1 MHSSK
6 ENMAASLWSLVRG
19 RSSHELWDSAK
30 FARIDK
36 VYITQNEI
44 GRGSFGVVYGA
55 VYGGTQCVA
64 KEIHHNLIGDG
75 VNDNAV
81 VESFIKEIN
90 ILSTLRHPNI
100 VYFFGVHFR
109 QGSHVPVL
117 IVEKMWMSLAKLLE
131 KQSSIPLVIKV
142 QILNDVACGLKFLH
156 NQDPPVM
163 HRDLTANNIL
173 VSKSMD
179 AKIAD
184 LGLATALEAINRQRL
199 STAPGNLAH
208 MPPEAL
214 QSNPVY
220 TTKLDIF
227 SFGCVSLHTLTEQFP
242 LPTEQYELS
251 TVNKETFV
259 KISEYRRRWK
269 YMEMIKDQC
278 THLVFL
284 ISWCIKD
291 EPNYR
296 PDANN
301 VCKWIEDYWDKPE
314 MKQKCPESLINYCK
328 QDKIS
333 LVTSLEQQTTR
344 AKDMESTVNMYK
356 SQYQELTNSTVSK
369 DEHISLLEKQYSDL
383 QKSLESQQ
391 LENERLRS
399 QAESFQQDLSQQTDN
414 EIIMSLNTMLQQ
426 EQEDMRE
433 KQEEISE
440 LKMRL
445 NNMEQ
450 ASTRMRREGE
460 RREEE
465 LQEGNTQLQ
474 ALQKKEAELNE
485 NIERIKN
492 EKGSLVR
499 EKEHLERE
507 VQDYCTSLQRKDD
520 EIKEL
525 KARLEKIERNNKS
538 LESKKL
544 KKQAEETNNDE
555 QLNKNSPNENVFTP
569 QDSDEKLQQT
579 ANNVP
584 LNMDKMQKEIEELKL
599 KLKHEVEMHA
609 KLKKEMDQ
617 KMEEEIK
624 LKLKSQQ
631 EMLKKEM
638 AEKEEKL
645 QKEAAYWK
653 AKAEPKETSQHIEAK
668 LLAERKKFEEEKEK
682 VKQQSLAAHQMNTKY
697 LTEFYHS
704 IKEMQAASENRMQR
718 EKQKAEYL
726 EALKQ
731 HEKRL
736 AGLKQDNANEKSS
749 FKQKLGEKSLQLSLL
764 QSQLNSCQ
772 QQLDSK
778 GEEVSAILQEKESVQ
793 KLLENMS
800 RLHTSAKQ
808 DLEAIKEARRKEA
821 GILQNVTMENVNE
834 ILQTELLKCQD
845 LITEKEKEIA
855 LLNETLQ
862 TYLDHHSSDKEKIK
876 KLEKQAKDNG
886 RSQTK
891 LQHQYETKLKQN
903 SKYIETLEK
912 KSFGEYSSHYSYSIT
927 WSPYVSLPV
936 KRIGPCAAIVK
947 DKVFVT
953 GGCHQFTPHG
963 EVVEV
968 FLKSLEGKCE
978 VYCFHTGKF
987 RCDTIASPVQ
997 LGALASVNGQCV
1009 LVSGADGVENTL
1021 TGNVYVLCEEGSHD
1035 QWKEFSKPLPT
1046 PRILACACCYGN
1058 RWLIVCGGFACRPN
1072 VEVSL
1077 LEAVSVVEI
1086 LDTSKDE
1093 WYNLS
1098 EESCPNFSTILCC
1111 SVVGEEVYVVGTD
1124 QVIKTSC
1131 NKLIKA
1137 ATSNNTLV
1145 WDNIEIETEE
1155 SNGKL
1160 YPFSVV
1166 EVNGEPMIIASM
1178 SDGEDDVTCVLMK
1191 DTRGRWRIMSK
1202 AVECQHC
1209 SAAVMTSS
1217 LELLLFGGS
1226 EKITEEEA
1234 TEISQNGTLI
1244 PTLG

>member
-1 MHSSK
+1 
-6 ENMAASLWSLVRG
+6 MAASLWSLVRG
-19 RSSHELWDSAK
+19 KSSQDLWDSAK
-30 FARIDK
+30 FSLIEK
-36 VYITQNEI
+36 VSITQNEI

-55 VYGGTQCVA
+55 VHGGTQCVA
-64 KEIHHNLIGDG
+64 KEIHRNLIGEG
-75 VNDNAV
+75 VNDNTI

-109 QGSHVPVL
+109 KGSHVPVL
-117 IVEKMWMSLAKLLE
+117 IIERMWMNLAKLLE
-131 KQSSIPLVIKV
+131 ERSSIPLVIKV
-142 QILNDVACGLKFLH
+142 GILYDVACGLKFLH

-173 VSKSMD
+173 INKNME

-214 QSNPVY
+214 RSNPVY
-220 TTKLDIF
+220 STKLDIF
-227 SFGCVSLHTLTEQFP
+227 SFGCVSLHALTQQFP
-242 LPTEQYELS
+242 MPTDQYELS
-251 TVNKETFV
+251 EVNNETFI

-269 YMEMIKDQC
+269 YVEMIKDQY
-278 THLVFL
+278 THLVYL
-284 ISWCIKD
+284 ISSCIKD
-291 EPNYR
+291 EPEYR
-296 PDANN
+296 PDANH

-314 MKQKCPESLINYCK
+314 MKQNCPESLIDYCK

-344 AKDMESTVNMYK
+344 AKDMESTVKMYQ
-356 SQYQELTNSTVSK
+356 SQYQELINSTVTK

-383 QKSLESQQ
+383 QRSMESQR
-391 LENERLRS
+391 LENERLIS
-399 QAESFQQDLSQQTDN
+399 LAESFQQNLSQQTDN

-426 EQEDMRE
+426 EQEDVRE

-440 LKMRL
+440 LRMRL
-445 NNMEQ
+445 NNLEQ

-465 LQEGNTQLQ
+465 LQEGNAQLQ

-492 EKGSLVR
+492 EKGSLVH
-499 EKEHLERE
+499 EKEHLQRE
-507 VQDYCTSLQRKDD
+507 VQDYCTNLQKKDD

-525 KARLEKIERNNKS
+525 KAMLEKVEENNKS
-538 LESKKL
+538 LESKKQ
-544 KKQAEETNNDE
+544 KEQAEETNNDE
-555 QLNKNSPNENVFTP
+555 QLNKTSNENVLTH
-569 QDSDEKLQQT
+569 DSDEKLQQT
-579 ANNVP
+579 AHNVSP
-584 LNMDKMQKEIEELKL
+584 NMNKMQKELEELKL
-599 KLKHEVEMHA
+599 KLKQEAEMHA
-609 KLKKEMDQ
+609 KLKKEIDQ
-617 KMEEEIK
+617 KMEEELK
-624 LKLKSQQ
+624 LKLKSQEELLQ
-631 EMLKKEM
+631 KKM
-638 AEKEEKL
+638 AEKEEKF

-653 AKAEPKETSQHIEAK
+653 AKAEHMETSTDERLEAK
-668 LLAERKKFEEEKEK
+668 LLAERKKLEEEKEK
-682 VKQQSLAAHQMNTKY
+682 LKQQRLAAHQMNTKY
-697 LTEFYHS
+697 LAEFHNS
-704 IKEMQAASENRMQR
+704 MKEMQAASEIHMQR
-718 EKQKAEYL
+718 EKQKVEYL

-731 HEKRL
+731 HKNQFTE
-736 AGLKQDNANEKSS
+736 LKQVNANEKSS
-749 FKQKLGEKSLQLSLL
+749 FKRKLEDKSVQLSLL
-764 QSQLNSCQ
+764 QSQLNSLQ
-772 QQLDSK
+772 QKLDSK
-778 GEEVSAILQEKESVQ
+778 DEEVSVILQEKERIQ

-800 RLHTSAKQ
+800 KMHTSATQ
-808 DLEAIKEARRKEA
+808 SLETFKEARRKEA
-821 GILQNVTMENVNE
+821 GILQSITIENVNE
-834 ILQTELLKCQD
+834 ILQAELLKCQD
-845 LITEKEKEIA
+845 LITEKEKEIT

-862 TYLDHHSSDKEKIK
+862 TYLDCHSSDQEKIK
-876 KLEKQAKDNG
+876 KLEKQVKDNS
-886 RSQTK
+886 RLQTK
-891 LQHQYETKLKQN
+891 QQNQYEAKLKQN

-912 KSFGEYSSHYSYSIT
+912 KSLAEYSSHYSYSVT
-927 WSPYVSLPV
+927 WSPYVPLPL
-936 KRIGPCAAIVK
+936 KRIRPSAATVK
-947 DKVFVT
+947 DKAFVT
-953 GGCHQFTPHG
+953 GGYHQFSPQG
-963 EVVEV
+963 QAVEA
-968 FLKSLEGKCE
+968 FLKLLEGKCE
-978 VYCFHTGKF
+978 VYYFCTGKYQ
-987 RCDTIASPVQ
+987 CNGITSPVQ

-1009 LVSGADGVENTL
+1009 LVSGADSVGNTL

-1058 RWLIVCGGFACRPN
+1058 KWLIVCGGFACRPK
-1072 VEVSL
+1072 EESSL
-1077 LEAVSVVEI
+1077 LEAVNVVEI
-1086 LDTSKDE
+1086 LDTTKDE
-1093 WYNLS
+1093 WCTLAEKN
-1098 EESCPNFSTILCC
+1098 CPKFSTILCC
-1111 SVVGEEVYVVGTD
+1111 SVVGEDLYVVGSD

-1145 WDNIEIETEE
+1145 WDNVEIKIEEL
-1155 SNGKL
+1155 NGKL

-1178 SDGEDDVTCVLMK
+1178 SDGEDDITCVLMK

-1226 EKITEEEA
+1226 EKILAEEV